1 MTGVHFLC
9 FRLHCNSTRTLI
21 YFCRFS
27 ILLQEVVHWCSED
40 HGTLCKI
47 CLGLGFFVFVF
58 LGGFFVLFWGGG
70 VVLFFGVAGL
80 HFRLSFDRNFLSDM
94 KYHKTR

>member
-27 ILLQEVVHWCSED
+27 ILLPEVAHWCSED

-47 CLGLGFFVFVF
+47 CLGLGFCFFGRFLCFV
-58 LGGFFVLFWGGG
+58 LGGFCFVFR
-70 VVLFFGVAGL
+70 VAGL